1 MHLPSVGNEESE
13 PFSKKR
19 WDTFCKCCSDWKE
32 TDGIE
37 RTIVEN
43 TEPLQH
49 LECEDLP
56 SGTGFHPTCYRWFV
70 DKKRIATAR
79 KRQTAKAESAQ
90 QRISSPKLLRSRTE
104 GSGQQQLQHTKRRK
118 TETTLGSSGTEK
130 SRILPPVCII
140 CKKIDRF
147 ITAKGKRTR
156 AKLVKAETV
165 DGANVG
171 MSCRALT
178 STLLNWSADNV

>member
-1 MHLPSVGNEESE
+1 MAAPTEGSVERENRQKNPSAAKYKCLMHLPSVGNEDSE

-19 WDTFCKCCSDWKE
+19 WDTFRKCCSDWKE

-70 DKKRIATAR
+70 DKKRIAAAR

-90 QRISSPKLLRSRTE
+90 QRISSPKLL
-104 GSGQQQLQHTKRRK
+104 
-118 TETTLGSSGTEK
+118 
-130 SRILPPVCII
+130 
-140 CKKIDRF
+140 
-147 ITAKGKRTR
+147 
-156 AKLVKAETV
+156 
-165 DGANVG
+165 
-171 MSCRALT
+171 
-178 STLLNWSADNV
+178 